1 MKIIIDI
8 PKEFIWHFETD
19 RFADS
24 LKRLKSDAHLL
35 AGNYEKELM
44 DMLIEAFKN
53 AKEDSEQHKII
64 NT

>member
-8 PKEFIWHFETD
+8 PKEFVCHFETD

-24 LKRLKSDAHLL
+24 LERLKSDAHLL

-44 DMLIEAFKN
+44 DMLIESFKN
-53 AKEDSEQHKII
+53 SRVE
-64 NT
+64 T

>member
-8 PKEFIWHFETD
+8 PKEFVCHFETD
-19 RFADS
+19 RFMDS

-53 AKEDSEQHKII
+53 SRVE
-64 NT
+64 T

>member
-8 PKEFIWHFETD
+8 PKEFVWHFEQD

-44 DMLIEAFKN
+44 DMLIESFKN
-53 AKEDSEQHKII
+53 SRVE
-64 NT
+64 T

>member
-8 PKEFIWHFETD
+8 SKEFVRHFEQD

-24 LKRLKSDAHLL
+24 LDRLKSDAHLL

-44 DMLIEAFKN
+44 DMLIGAFKN
-53 AKEDSEQHKII
+53 AKKV
-64 NT
+64 

>member
-8 PKEFIWHFETD
+8 PKKFVWHFEQD

-44 DMLIEAFKN
+44 DMLIESFKN
-53 AKEDSEQHKII
+53 SRVE
-64 NT
+64 T